1 MCYCSKQYIRQL
13 PEHFGAKRSPTWSAS
28 ADPYWVLHP
37 FLMASQRSRCITRY
51 LPQAV
56 RIKYNI
62 QLEKNIHIARSWQFP
77 LVNEFNITHFILT
90 FRMETDI
97 SSTLHWGHALG
108 GYKPGA
114 NIHFRGGQARAS
126 RRIFHSLPQ
135 TAVPIAL
142 ARVWTR
148 STA

>member
-1 MCYCSKQYIRQL
+1 MNSMRYCSKQYIRQL
-13 PEHFGAKRSPTWSAS
+13 PEHFGARRSPTWSAS

-56 RIKYNI
+56 WIKYNI

-97 SSTLHWGHALG
+97 SSTLPASGVEVGFMVCCVTAAIFGTSARLAG
-108 GYKPGA
+108 SRELASAEMAEGA
-114 NIHFRGGQARAS
+114 
-126 RRIFHSLPQ
+126 
-135 TAVPIAL
+135 
-142 ARVWTR
+142 
-148 STA
+148 